1 MWHFDMFSSMEYWFY
16 RLFQIRFFSRQWT
29 VLDKYETFY
38 MLEVSEIL
46 RRLELNNTIPIPAR

>member
-1 MWHFDMFSSMEYWFY
+1 MFSSMEYWFY